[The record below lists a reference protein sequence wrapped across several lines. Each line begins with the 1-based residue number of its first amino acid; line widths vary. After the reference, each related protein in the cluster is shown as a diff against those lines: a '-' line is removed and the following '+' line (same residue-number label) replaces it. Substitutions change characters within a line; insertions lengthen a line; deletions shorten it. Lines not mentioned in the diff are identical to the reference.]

1 MTHFPLHTPTVIIL
15 SYFTPHSHNMS
26 HFALHIPVTIQPTVH
41 SEQNGDNWELC
52 TQVHTVQAT
61 HQLAQLRLALGRRR
75 HSQVHVFVQFG
86 CKVPGH
92 LSTAIVVPVTLWY
105 VINVME
111 DQTVPI
117 QVLHGFLKTNVEKHG
132 SVKGLGA
139 NLKEQRA
146 P

>member
-1 MTHFPLHTPTVIIL
+1 M
-15 SYFTPHSHNMS
+15 Y
-26 HFALHIPVTIQPTVH
+26 
-41 SEQNGDNWELC
+41 
-52 TQVHTVQAT
+52 
-61 HQLAQLRLALGRRR
+61 QLAQLRLALGRKR
-75 HSQVHVFVQFG
+75 HSQVHVLVQFG

-92 LSTAIVVPVTLWY
+92 LSAAIVVSVTLRY
-105 VINVME
+105 VIDIME

-139 NLKEQRA
+139 NLKEQRI